1 MERLDVEKVDIYWLH
16 RPYNIRENDIIF
28 FGYMVL
34 EQGALSGHYDEKNP
48 SPRFSYRGL
57 VFRKKKFRKISKLLD
72 FQRELAVQYDVDVSQ
87 IPIAWAIAKGVVPI
101 VGLTKKRHANELF
114 KGINVKHMQEEI
126 SHVGIVLKGIA
137 RSYYIDL
144 EGNEVTKYFSKEGH
158 LIMDEALLGYRESLA
173 SIEAVEDTTILLIE
187 FSKLK
192 QLIGSNSTFKDFY
205 IATLEMGM
213 RYKIYRETEFLSK
226 NATDRYL
233 QFCKDY
239 PDLTDRVKQAH
250 IATYWGIA
258 PESLSRIRK
267 SIKR

>member
-1 MERLDVEKVDIYWLH
+1 MNQSTILEDIQILCEKFYGVRLKPEEMSAIWDISQ
-16 RPYNIRENDIIF
+16 IRIFPKGDIIC
-28 FGYMVL
+28 
-34 EQGALSGHYDEKNP
+34 D
-48 SPRFSYRGL
+48 
-57 VFRKKKFRKISKLLD
+57 
-72 FQRELAVQYDVDVSQ
+72 
-87 IPIAWAIAKGVVPI
+87 
-101 VGLTKKRHANELF
+101 
-114 KGINVKHMQEEI
+114 MQEEI
-126 SHVGIVLKGIA
+126 SSVGIVLKGIA

-144 EGNEVTKYFSKEGH
+144 EGNEVTKYFSKEGY
-158 LIMDEALLGYRESLA
+158 LIMDEALLGYKESLA
-173 SIEAVEDTTILLIE
+173 SIEAVEDTTILLME

-192 QLIGSNSTFKDFY
+192 ELIGSNSTFKDFY

-250 IATYWGIA
+250 IATYLGIA

-267 SIKR
+267 SIKE